1 MLVRVLK
8 ALAEAMP
15 MTAAF
20 LRISFLL
27 LALMVVLLLLAL
39 LGIVLVVWSNL

>member
-1 MLVRVLK
+1 MLLKVLK

-20 LRISFLL
+20 LRIWSLL

-39 LGIVLVVWSNL
+39 LGVVLVVWSNL